1 MKEWYWWLL
10 EGSADIVEAAMLV
23 IFIRQFSEPRFKSA
37 WPAVISAFFIFVFLL
52 IGNYKNMQMG
62 PKIIVYFI
70 FFIAI
75 ECALYR
81 GSLVSRGLLP
91 VIFMALVLVS
101 EVLAMGVLQLAFN
114 EAKINFFDQTQYRML
129 AIIIS
134 KVLLIIFVYFAC
146 RVSRKV
152 NYRIPVGYSLSL
164 LFVPVISIV
173 CMIAIGQ
180 FVFHFSDVRPSPLWF
195 VFSAFGL
202 LVLNLLVLY
211 VFEAFMSYSR
221 DQNRLQLMVQQ
232 AEMLNSHLRETN
244 ALQEETHKIWHD
256 MKNHFTVI
264 QWMVK
269 SRNYDKLEAYMQ
281 TLNDTVAATMPKY
294 QTGNPV
300 IDALLN
306 AKAVEAKKC
315 GVDLLVNAAVPAKL
329 SVEDMDLNIVL
340 SNALDNAIEACKK
353 LEEGKDRFVNVDAVI
368 RNDHLVL
375 TVKNPFSGELRV
387 SGDMLQSTKKE
398 AGRHGIG
405 LGNMKRAVEKY
416 DGHILTNHEDNLFI
430 LSAIM
435 HCPCN
440 K

>member
-10 EGSADIVEAAMLV
+10 EGSADIVEAALLV
-23 IFIRQFSEPRFKSA
+23 VFIRQFSEPRFKRV
-37 WPAVISAFFIFVFLL
+37 WPDVLSVLFVLSFLLFSNYIGITLGPRVAVYFVFFVA
-52 IGNYKNMQMG
+52 IEF
-62 PKIIVYFI
+62 IVY
-70 FFIAI
+70 
-75 ECALYR
+75 R
-81 GSLVSRGLLP
+81 SSLVSRGLLP

-101 EVLAMGVLQLAFN
+101 EVLTMGVLQFAFN
-114 EAKINFFDQTQYRML
+114 DTRIDFQTQTMYRML

-146 RVSRKV
+146 RYSKKV
-152 NYRIPVGYSLSL
+152 DYKIPLGYSLSL
-164 LFVPVISIV
+164 LLVPVISVV

-180 FVFHFSDVRPSPLWF
+180 FIFHFSDVQPSPLWF

-202 LVLNLLVLY
+202 LLLNLLVIY
-211 VFEAFMSYSR
+211 IFEAFMGYVR

-269 SRNYDKLEAYMQ
+269 SRNYEKLEAYMQ
-281 TLNDTVAATMPKY
+281 KLNDTVAATMPKF

-300 IDALLN
+300 VDALLN
-306 AKAVEAKKC
+306 AKAVEAKNC
-315 GVDLLVNAAVPAKL
+315 GIELIVNTAVPAKL
-329 SVEDMDLNIVL
+329 SVEDMDLNIVF

-353 LEEGKDRFVNVDAVI
+353 LEAGRERFVRVDAAI

-375 TVKNPFSGELRV
+375 TVKNPFSGQLKI
-387 SGDMLQSTKKE
+387 SGDTLQTTKKE

-405 LGNMKRAVEKY
+405 LGNVKRAVEKY
-416 DGHILTNHEDNLFI
+416 DGHVLTNYEDNLFI

-435 HCPCN
+435 HCTGI